1 MKILVKNIRP
11 NPFRKIKSYPINREN
26 VEGLKIKIKK
36 TSFWDNLMARPHPK
50 KEGIYQ
56 IAYGHHRLAALRELK
71 IKEIDIPIR
80 NLDNNTM
87 IIMMADENLKQDTS
101 LAIMNE
107 TVYAVKDYLD
117 KELAKYKTWE
127 DIKKSKSHLINLLD
141 VKRPQEYAPLKKN
154 GVGQTTILKFLN
166 GGKKKGVWKQYM
178 IQDALKI
185 KEEDVKEIVDKK
197 AVEVFDKHYT
207 AKQFR
212 KAVKD
217 YHVPKAK
224 QKDLAKKIKK
234 EKIGGREIPKAV
246 RKSIKKKPV
255 NDPALD
261 KLEKTFDAIDK
272 YADTLRHKI
281 SGFRM
286 QMEDLNVTQING
298 AKAFITLTSLMQL
311 RKEIDD
317 LLNINQT
324 QQIEGNV
331 K

>member
-117 KELAKYKTWE
+117 KELAKVNELKYADKF
-127 DIKKSKSHLINLLD
+127 IKVLFKG
-141 VKRPQEYAPLKKN
+141 VKGDFKKCKEN
-154 GVGQTTILKFLN
+154 GVGRIPILKFLN